1 MADWVY
7 PDSFD
12 TMTVAANWVAAASAM
27 CCVLLL
33 ASWAA
38 LPVDKTNRHYL
49 SVCFTFGVLLMNV
62 SWGGPAARPRLRP
75 AR

>member
-7 PDSFD
+7 PDSFN
-12 TMTVAANWVAAASAM
+12 TVTVAANWVATVSAI
-27 CCVLLL
+27 CCVFLL

-49 SVCFTFGVLLMNV
+49 SICFVIGVFLMNV
-62 SWGGPAARPRLRP
+62 SRLVWTVDT
-75 AR
+75 